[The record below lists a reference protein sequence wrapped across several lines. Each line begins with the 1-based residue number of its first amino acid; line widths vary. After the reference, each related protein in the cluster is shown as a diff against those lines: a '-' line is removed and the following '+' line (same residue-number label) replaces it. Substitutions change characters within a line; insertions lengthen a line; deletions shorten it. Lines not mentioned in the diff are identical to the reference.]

1 MDTHEVIDLVDSL
14 QSWSPED
21 AGDEDDEAELGQS
34 CYLTMKN
41 SAILTSCH
49 VQHV

>member
-1 MDTHEVIDLVDSL
+1 MDTDEVIGLVDSL
-14 QSWSPED
+14 QSRSHED
-21 AGDEDDEAELGQS
+21 ASKEADEAELGQS